1 MDGAD
6 ARLAAFQR
14 TFQAS
19 DLKAKNFVRFPAVN
33 GSALDAARL
42 VSRRAYADIVQGRVW
57 LQRGSRGGPA
67 TWQVLVHSCRAA
79 ACPLEQL
86 QQR

>member
-1 MDGAD
+1 VYVVNMDGAD

-42 VSRRAYADIVQGRVW
+42 VSPRAYADIVK
-57 LQRGSRGGPA
+57 GGPA
-67 TWQVLVHSCRAA
+67 SG
-79 ACPLEQL
+79 ACLPCDA
-86 QQR
+86 